1 MVYDLIII
9 GGGPAGITA
18 GIYAGRQKLKTLL
31 ITKEFGGQMAKKATE
46 VCNYPGFERISG
58 MELIDKFV
66 EHLKK
71 QESVEIKFSEV
82 GKIEKKNS
90 IFTITTAGTPA
101 RNASH
106 SDAGGEKIQSKTV
119 IVATGADPRPL
130 EAIGEKEFIGKGVSY
145 CVTCDGPVFKNKA
158 IAIIGGGNCGLEAAL
173 FMINYASKIYILESG
188 AEINADEINKND
200 VKKFDK
206 IKVITNASVKEIK
219 GGAFVEGL
227 VYQDNISKK
236 NKTLQVQGVFV
247 EIGTQPATALA
258 KSLVDFTKRDEII
271 VESETFQTKTPGLF
285 AAGDNNSGPYKQIV
299 TAAGEGCKASLAA
312 YDYLR
317 KLNQGKNE

>member
-1 MVYDLIII
+1 MIYDLIII

-18 GIYAGRQKLKTLL
+18 GIYAGRQRMKTLL

-58 MELIDKFV
+58 SELIDKFV

-82 GKIEKKNS
+82 GKIEKENG
-90 IFTITTAGTPA
+90 IFTITTAEK
-101 RNASH
+101 
-106 SDAGGEKIQSKTV
+106 EKIKGKTV
-119 IVATGADPRPL
+119 IAATGADPRPL

-145 CVTCDGPVFKNKA
+145 CVTCDGPIFKNKT

-173 FMINYASKIYILESG
+173 FMINYAKKIYVLESG
-188 AEINADEINKND
+188 AEINADEINKKD
-200 VKKFDK
+200 IEKSDK
-206 IKVITNASVKEIK
+206 IEIVTSASVKEIK
-219 GGAFVEGL
+219 GSKFVDSL
-227 VYQDNISKK
+227 IYQDNISKE
-236 NKTLQVQGVFV
+236 NKTLEVQGVFI

-258 KSLVDFTKRDEII
+258 KGLVDFTKRDEIV
-271 VESETFQTKTPGLF
+271 VEPETFATKTPGLF
-285 AAGDNNSGPYKQIV
+285 AAGDDNSGPYKQIV

-317 KLNQGKNE
+317 KLNQGK

>member
-1 MVYDLIII
+1 MIYDLIII

-18 GIYAGRQKLKTLL
+18 GIYAGRQRMKTLL

-58 MELIDKFV
+58 SELIDKFV

-82 GKIEKKNS
+82 GKIEKENG
-90 IFTITTAGTPA
+90 IFTITTAEK
-101 RNASH
+101 
-106 SDAGGEKIQSKTV
+106 EKIKGKTV
-119 IVATGADPRPL
+119 IAATGADPRPL

-145 CVTCDGPVFKNKA
+145 CVTCDGPIFKNET

-173 FMINYASKIYILESG
+173 FMINYAKKIYVLESG
-188 AEINADEINKND
+188 AEINADEINKKD
-200 VKKFDK
+200 IEKSDK
-206 IKVITNASVKEIK
+206 IEIVTSASVKEIK
-219 GGAFVEGL
+219 GSKFVDSL
-227 VYQDNISKK
+227 IYQDNISKE
-236 NKTLQVQGVFV
+236 NKTLEVQGVFI

-258 KSLVDFTKRDEII
+258 KGLVDFTKRDEIV
-271 VESETFQTKTPGLF
+271 VEPETFATKTPGLF
-285 AAGDNNSGPYKQIV
+285 AAGDDNSGPYKQIV

-317 KLNQGKNE
+317 KLNQGK